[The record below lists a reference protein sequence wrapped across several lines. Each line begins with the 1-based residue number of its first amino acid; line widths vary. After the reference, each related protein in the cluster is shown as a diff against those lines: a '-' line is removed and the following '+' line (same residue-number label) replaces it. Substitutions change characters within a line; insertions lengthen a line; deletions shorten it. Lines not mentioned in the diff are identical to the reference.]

1 MTQWYPQTATKQWPA
16 VAAGQLGWFQ
26 GRYHDIGCAAATAT
40 SARDNIVQSRQSVS
54 FTAVRLHF
62 LITIPLTESP
72 LWPWLRTGGTTPLV
86 RQSTTSALARPTA
99 ARATARVRTATRP
112 PAIVMLSPRQ
122 SQVRKANDDHIQKYL
137 THVQRQEKWAPQRD
151 GRLTCA
157 PQRRVCA
164 WHPRHA
170 TSEAVSTPA
179 PTACLRGQYLRASTV
194 AQHIAKRN
202 RERYTALW
210 WRELR
215 SLAGALKINQ
225 AVEEFVRP
233 HIASR
238 VHSLGCPL
246 TTSSMGVK
254 AVQTALRGILLV
266 ALVAVVHGDEE
277 DGHELGANE
286 VCACVVFLS
295 RPILTINCPVGH
307 SVCGRRHT
315 RCPSAVDW

>member
-1 MTQWYPQTATKQWPA
+1 
-16 VAAGQLGWFQ
+16 
-26 GRYHDIGCAAATAT
+26 
-40 SARDNIVQSRQSVS
+40 
-54 FTAVRLHF
+54 
-62 LITIPLTESP
+62 
-72 LWPWLRTGGTTPLV
+72 
-86 RQSTTSALARPTA
+86 
-99 ARATARVRTATRP
+99 
-112 PAIVMLSPRQ
+112 
-122 SQVRKANDDHIQKYL
+122 
-137 THVQRQEKWAPQRD
+137 
-151 GRLTCA
+151 
-157 PQRRVCA
+157 
-164 WHPRHA
+164 
-170 TSEAVSTPA
+170 
-179 PTACLRGQYLRASTV
+179 V

-295 RPILTINCPVGH
+295 RPILDHDQLSCGTQRVVVGTH
-307 SVCGRRHT
+307 AALRLLTGSACFIVL
-315 RCPSAVDW
+315 RCTVQMCDRV